1 MNTGRASS
9 LAYGIGRCSARSVD
23 DGHVPFVVALASG
36 GREVVQPFNLLV
48 AQLDAV
54 GGGVLLDAGDA
65 ARPVTTKS
73 QSLGFGCRLG
83 FSRAFLFVAV
93 IGTIIDFSES
103 GQSGGDACSEVKK
116 NEPRP
121 IQLW

>member
-73 QSLGFGCRLG
+73 QSFRFGFIAESTTLHRPLRENSQRNTQRLADTVNRMILMCR
-83 FSRAFLFVAV
+83 R
-93 IGTIIDFSES
+93 IES
-103 GQSGGDACSEVKK
+103 
-116 NEPRP
+116 
-121 IQLW
+121 